1 MSNSPPPPAETR
13 THSFTVTPEHA
24 GQRLDR
30 FLGDAMAGLREADG
44 HADAVSREKVKRAIR
59 DGAATVQGRVCTVPN
74 TRVEPGQ
81 TVTLSLVVP
90 AARVTPEEGEL
101 AVLYRDAAIAVLDKP
116 AGLTVHP
123 CPSCPEGTLVHRL
136 VRHFPELAAQEGF
149 RPGIVHR
156 IDKDTSGLLLV
167 ALTEA
172 VRLELSRAFA
182 EREVNKEY
190 LALVHGVPAP
200 AGDIDAP
207 IGRHPLHKVKMA
219 VVPENRGGK
228 PARSAWRV
236 LLADPGGRFALVAVR
251 IFTGR
256 THQIRVHMAHLGHP
270 LWQDAV
276 YGPAEQLPPDMAGQP
291 EFSPR
296 QMLHAWQLA
305 FRHPESGEDM
315 HFTCPPPP
323 DFAALALRLSRRMQ
337 RVVVTGSPGC
347 GKSALMRQL
356 EDTGLPVWS
365 ADAAVARLYEPGG
378 GGHHLLRGRYGDRF
392 VPAPEGPVD
401 KRALFEAMRA
411 DAALRREVEEM
422 IHPLA
427 RHDMDAFFA
436 RAEAE
441 GAPVA
446 VAEVPLFLEAGWKA
460 TNSSGAA
467 GRDAGAE
474 TGPLRAASAAAALP
488 GKKNRGGK
496 ATRAFAAASSA
507 TSGARH
513 ATPAHSG
520 SRSESTPASVL
531 PPAAPSILLV
541 GVHCPFA
548 ERARRLETHRG
559 WPPNMIAAMEAWQW
573 PEADKMRA
581 CNLVVDNSG
590 TPEDLARR
598 ATGLLAELA
607 RLRAARDARLATHLA
622 SLWRA

>member
-1 MSNSPPPPAETR
+1 MSNLPPPQAETR
-13 THSFTVTPEHA
+13 THSFTVAPEHA

-30 FLGDAMAGLREADG
+30 FLGDVMAELREKDG
-44 HADAVSREKVKRAIR
+44 HGDAVSREKVKRAIR
-59 DGAATVQGRVCTVPN
+59 DGAATVQGRPCTVPN

-81 TVTLSLVVP
+81 TVTLTLAVP
-90 AARVTPEEGEL
+90 AAKVTPEEGDL

-182 EREVNKEY
+182 QREVHKEY

-200 AGDIDAP
+200 QGELDAP

-236 LLADPGGRFALVAVR
+236 LLADPDGRFALVAVR

-276 YGPAEQLPPDMAGQP
+276 YGPAETAPPAAGEP
-291 EFSPR
+291 PNFPPR
-296 QMLHAWQLA
+296 QMLHAWRLS
-305 FRHPESGEDM
+305 FRHPETGKDM

-323 DFAALALRLSRRMQ
+323 DFAALALCLSRRMQ

-347 GKSALMRQL
+347 GKSALMRLLGQPG
-356 EDTGLPVWS
+356 EAGLPVWS
-365 ADAAVARLYEPGG
+365 ADAAVARLYEPGC

-392 VPAPEGPVD
+392 VPDPAGPVD
-401 KRALFEAMRA
+401 KRALFAAMRRE
-411 DAALRREVEEM
+411 AALRREVEDM
-422 IHPLA
+422 VHPLA

-436 RAEAE
+436 RAEAS

-460 TNSSGAA
+460 GTQP
-467 GRDAGAE
+467 DI
-474 TGPLRAASAAAALP
+474 LP
-488 GKKNRGGK
+488 N
-496 ATRAFAAASSA
+496 
-507 TSGARH
+507 
-513 ATPAHSG
+513 
-520 SRSESTPASVL
+520 
-531 PPAAPSILLV
+531 ILLV

-559 WPPNMIAAMEAWQW
+559 WPPDMIAAMEAWQW

-581 CNLVVDNSG
+581 CHLVVDNSG

-598 ATGLLAELA
+598 ARGLLAELA
-607 RLRAARDARLATHLA
+607 RLRAARDARVADQLA

>member
-1 MSNSPPPPAETR
+1 MSNPPHPPAETR
-13 THSFTVTPEHA
+13 THSFTVGPEHA

-30 FLGDAMAGLREADG
+30 FLGDAMAALREEDG
-44 HADAVSREKVKRAIR
+44 HGGAVSREKVKRAIR
-59 DGAATVQGRVCTVPN
+59 DGAATVQGRACTVPS

-81 TVTLSLVVP
+81 TVTLTLAAP
-90 AARVTPEEGEL
+90 TARVTPEEGEL
-101 AVLYRDAAIAVLDKP
+101 TVLYRDATIAVLDKP

-123 CPSCPEGTLVHRL
+123 CPSCPDGTLVHRL

-182 EREVNKEY
+182 ERQVHKEY

-200 AGDIDAP
+200 EGELDAP
-207 IGRHPLHKVKMA
+207 VGRHPLHKVKMA

-276 YGPAEQLPPDMAGQP
+276 YGPAEAPLPVEGGLP
-291 EFSPR
+291 EFPPR
-296 QMLHAWQLA
+296 QMLHAWRLS
-305 FRHPESGEDM
+305 FRHPETGADM

-323 DFAALALRLSRRMQ
+323 DFAALALRLWRRMQ

-347 GKSALMRQL
+347 GKSALLRL
-356 EDTGLPVWS
+356 LGEARLPGEAGLPVWS
-365 ADAAVARLYEPGG
+365 ADAAVARLYQPGG
-378 GGHHLLRGRYGDRF
+378 GGHHLLRGRYGERF
-392 VPAPEGPVD
+392 VPDPAGPVD

-427 RHDMDAFFA
+427 RHDMNEFFA
-436 RAEAE
+436 RAETA

-460 TNSSGAA
+460 
-467 GRDAGAE
+467 
-474 TGPLRAASAAAALP
+474 
-488 GKKNRGGK
+488 
-496 ATRAFAAASSA
+496 
-507 TSGARH
+507 
-513 ATPAHSG
+513 G
-520 SRSESTPASVL
+520 SRDT
-531 PPAAPSILLV
+531 AAMSAISGVSAMPGVLLV

-548 ERARRLETHRG
+548 ERARRLEAHRG
-559 WPPNMIAAMEAWQW
+559 WPPDMIAAMEAWQW

-581 CNLVVDNSG
+581 CHLVVDNSG
-590 TPEDLARR
+590 PPEDLARR
-598 ATGLLAELA
+598 ARGLLAELA
-607 RLRAARDARLATHLA
+607 RLRTARDARLADHLA
-622 SLWRA
+622 SLWQA

>member
-1 MSNSPPPPAETR
+1 MSNLPPPLPETR
-13 THSFTVTPEHA
+13 THSFTVGPEHA

-30 FLGDAMAGLREADG
+30 FLGDVMAELREKDG
-44 HADAVSREKVKRAIR
+44 HGDAVSREKVKRAIR
-59 DGAATVQGRVCTVPN
+59 DGAATVQGRACTVPN

-81 TVTLSLVVP
+81 TVTLALVVP
-90 AARVTPEEGEL
+90 AARVTPEDGEL
-101 AVLYRDAAIAVLDKP
+101 VVLYRDAAIAVLDKP

-182 EREVNKEY
+182 EREVHKEY
-190 LALVHGVPAP
+190 LALVHGVPKAQ
-200 AGDIDAP
+200 GELDAP

-236 LLADPGGRFALVAVR
+236 LLADPDGRFALVAVR

-276 YGPAEQLPPDMAGQP
+276 YGPAETAPSATGEQP
-291 EFSPR
+291 EFPPR
-296 QMLHAWQLA
+296 QMLHAWRLS
-305 FRHPESGEDM
+305 FRHPETGRDM

-347 GKSALMRQL
+347 GKSALIRQL
-356 EDTGLPVWS
+356 DETGLPVWS
-365 ADAAVARLYEPGG
+365 ADAAVARLYEPDG

-392 VPAPEGPVD
+392 VPDPAGPVD
-401 KRALFEAMRA
+401 KRALFAAMRA
-411 DAALRREVEEM
+411 DDTLRREVEDM

-427 RHDMDAFFA
+427 RHDMDEFFA
-436 RAEAE
+436 RAEAS
-441 GAPVA
+441 GTPVA

-460 TNSSGAA
+460 GTQPN
-467 GRDAGAE
+467 
-474 TGPLRAASAAAALP
+474 
-488 GKKNRGGK
+488 
-496 ATRAFAAASSA
+496 
-507 TSGARH
+507 
-513 ATPAHSG
+513 
-520 SRSESTPASVL
+520 
-531 PPAAPSILLV
+531 ILLV
-541 GVHCPFA
+541 GVHCPFV

-559 WPPNMIAAMEAWQW
+559 WPQDMIAAMEAWQW

-581 CNLVVDNSG
+581 CQLVVDNSG
-590 TPEDLARR
+590 TPDDLARR
-598 ATGLLAELA
+598 ARGLLAELA
-607 RLRAARDARLATHLA
+607 RLRATRDARLADHLA

>member
-1 MSNSPPPPAETR
+1 MSNLPPPLPETR
-13 THSFTVTPEHA
+13 THSFTVGPEHA

-30 FLGDAMAGLREADG
+30 FLGDVMAELREKDG
-44 HADAVSREKVKRAIR
+44 HGDAVSREKVKRAIR
-59 DGAATVQGRVCTVPN
+59 DGAATVQGRACTVPN

-81 TVTLSLVVP
+81 TVTLALVVP
-90 AARVTPEEGEL
+90 AARVTPEDGEL
-101 AVLYRDAAIAVLDKP
+101 VVLYRDAAIAVLDKP

-182 EREVNKEY
+182 EREVHKEY
-190 LALVHGVPAP
+190 LALVHGVPKTQ
-200 AGDIDAP
+200 GELDAP

-236 LLADPGGRFALVAVR
+236 LLADPDGRFALVAVR

-276 YGPAEQLPPDMAGQP
+276 YGPAETAPSATGEQP
-291 EFSPR
+291 EFPPR
-296 QMLHAWQLA
+296 QMLHAWRLS
-305 FRHPESGEDM
+305 FRHPETGRDM

-337 RVVVTGSPGC
+337 RVVVTGAPGC
-347 GKSALMRQL
+347 GKSALIRQL
-356 EDTGLPVWS
+356 DETGLPVWS
-365 ADAAVARLYEPGG
+365 ADAAVARLYEPDG

-392 VPAPEGPVD
+392 VPDPAGPVD
-401 KRALFEAMRA
+401 KRALFAAMRA
-411 DAALRREVEEM
+411 DDTLRREVEDM

-427 RHDMDAFFA
+427 RHDMDEFFA
-436 RAEAE
+436 RAEAS
-441 GAPVA
+441 GTPVA

-460 TNSSGAA
+460 GTQPN
-467 GRDAGAE
+467 
-474 TGPLRAASAAAALP
+474 
-488 GKKNRGGK
+488 
-496 ATRAFAAASSA
+496 
-507 TSGARH
+507 
-513 ATPAHSG
+513 
-520 SRSESTPASVL
+520 
-531 PPAAPSILLV
+531 ILLV

-559 WPPNMIAAMEAWQW
+559 WPQDMIAAMEAWQW

-581 CNLVVDNSG
+581 CQLVVDNSG
-590 TPEDLARR
+590 TPDDLARR
-598 ATGLLAELA
+598 ARGLLAELA
-607 RLRAARDARLATHLA
+607 RLRATRDARLADHLA

>member
-1 MSNSPPPPAETR
+1 MSNSPPPPAEAR

-30 FLGDAMAGLREADG
+30 FLGDAMAGLSDADG
-44 HADAVSREKVKRAIR
+44 HADAISREKVKRAIR
-59 DGAATVQGRVCTVPN
+59 DGAATVQGRACTVPN

-81 TVTLSLVVP
+81 TVTLTLAVP

-276 YGPAEQLPPDMAGQP
+276 YGPGEQLPPDMAGQP
-291 EFSPR
+291 EFPPR

-305 FRHPESGEDM
+305 FRHPETGEDM

-356 EDTGLPVWS
+356 EDAGLPVWS

-411 DAALRREVEEM
+411 DDALRREVEEM

-427 RHDMDAFFA
+427 RHDMNAFFA
-436 RAEAE
+436 RGRGRSAAVSGSGLE
-441 GAPVA
+441 GDQRQRRRWPRRRGGDR
-446 VAEVPLFLEAGWKA
+446 PGTRGKR
-460 TNSSGAA
+460 
-467 GRDAGAE
+467 GRDAARQEKPGRQGHARLCRSVRQDVRRQTRPPGALRCAPRKHTRRRPAPRRAIHPAGGRALPFRRACPQAGNASRLAAGHDRRHGGLAMAGGGQDARLPSGGGQLRHAGRPRPPGAGPAGR
-474 TGPLRAASAAAALP
+474 TGPAA
-488 GKKNRGGK
+488 R
-496 ATRAFAAASSA
+496 
-507 TSGARH
+507 
-513 ATPAHSG
+513 
-520 SRSESTPASVL
+520 
-531 PPAAPSILLV
+531 
-541 GVHCPFA
+541 
-548 ERARRLETHRG
+548 RARRAPCRSS
-559 WPPNMIAAMEAWQW
+559 
-573 PEADKMRA
+573 
-581 CNLVVDNSG
+581 CLVVAG
-590 TPEDLARR
+590 VRR
-598 ATGLLAELA
+598 
-607 RLRAARDARLATHLA
+607 
-622 SLWRA
+622 

>member
-1 MSNSPPPPAETR
+1 MSNVPPPPPESRA
-13 THSFTVTPEHA
+13 HSFTVGPEHA

-30 FLGDAMAGLREADG
+30 FLGDVMAELRERDG
-44 HADAVSREKVKRAIR
+44 HGDAVSREKVKRAIR
-59 DGAATVQGRVCTVPN
+59 DGAATVQGRACTVPN

-81 TVTLSLVVP
+81 TVTLALAVH
-90 AARVTPEEGEL
+90 AAKVTPEDGDL
-101 AVLYRDAAIAVLDKP
+101 TVLYRDAAIAVLDKP

-123 CPSCPEGTLVHRL
+123 CPSCPDGTLVHRL

-172 VRLELSRAFA
+172 VRLELSRVFA
-182 EREVNKEY
+182 EREVHKEY
-190 LALVHGVPAP
+190 LALVHGVPKAQ
-200 AGDIDAP
+200 GELDAP

-236 LLADPGGRFALVAVR
+236 LLADPDGRFALVAVR

-276 YGPAEQLPPDMAGQP
+276 YGPADTAPFAEGEVP
-291 EFSPR
+291 EFPPR
-296 QMLHAWQLA
+296 QMLHAWRLS
-305 FRHPESGEDM
+305 FRHPESGTDM

-337 RVVVTGSPGC
+337 RVVLTGSPGC
-347 GKSALMRQL
+347 GKSALIRQL
-356 EDTGLPVWS
+356 GEAGLPVWS
-365 ADAAVARLYEPGG
+365 ADTTVARLYEPGG

-392 VPAPEGPVD
+392 VPDPAGPVD
-401 KRALFEAMRA
+401 KRALFAAMRS
-411 DAALRREVEEM
+411 DDALRREVEDM

-427 RHDMDAFFA
+427 RHDMNDFFA
-436 RAEAE
+436 QAEAA

-460 TNSSGAA
+460 GTQPNS
-467 GRDAGAE
+467 
-474 TGPLRAASAAAALP
+474 LP
-488 GKKNRGGK
+488 N
-496 ATRAFAAASSA
+496 
-507 TSGARH
+507 
-513 ATPAHSG
+513 
-520 SRSESTPASVL
+520 
-531 PPAAPSILLV
+531 ILLV

-559 WPPNMIAAMEAWQW
+559 WPQDMIAAMEAWQW

-581 CNLVVDNSG
+581 CHLVVDNSG

-598 ATGLLAELA
+598 ARGMLAELA
-607 RLRAARDARLATHLA
+607 RLRAAHDARLTAQLA
-622 SLWRA
+622 SLWQA

>member
-1 MSNSPPPPAETR
+1 MSNFPPPLPETR
-13 THSFTVTPEHA
+13 THSFTVGPEHA

-30 FLGDAMAGLREADG
+30 FLGDVMAELREKDG
-44 HADAVSREKVKRAIR
+44 HGDAVSREKVKRAIR
-59 DGAATVQGRVCTVPN
+59 DGAATVQGRACTVPN

-81 TVTLSLVVP
+81 TVTLALVVP
-90 AARVTPEEGEL
+90 AARVTPEDGEL
-101 AVLYRDAAIAVLDKP
+101 VVLYRDAAIAVLDKP

-182 EREVNKEY
+182 EREVHKEY
-190 LALVHGVPAP
+190 LALVHGVPKAQ
-200 AGDIDAP
+200 GELDAP

-236 LLADPGGRFALVAVR
+236 LLADPDGRFALVAVR

-276 YGPAEQLPPDMAGQP
+276 YGPAETAPHAGSELP
-291 EFSPR
+291 EFPPR
-296 QMLHAWQLA
+296 QMLHAWRLS
-305 FRHPESGEDM
+305 FRHPETGRDM

-347 GKSALMRQL
+347 GKSALIRQL
-356 EDTGLPVWS
+356 DEAGLPVWS
-365 ADAAVARLYEPGG
+365 ADAAVARLYEPDG

-392 VPAPEGPVD
+392 VPDPAGPVD
-401 KRALFEAMRA
+401 KRALFAAMRA
-411 DAALRREVEEM
+411 DDTLRREVEDM

-427 RHDMDAFFA
+427 RHDMDEFFA
-436 RAEAE
+436 RAEAS
-441 GAPVA
+441 GTPVA

-460 TNSSGAA
+460 GTQPN
-467 GRDAGAE
+467 
-474 TGPLRAASAAAALP
+474 
-488 GKKNRGGK
+488 
-496 ATRAFAAASSA
+496 
-507 TSGARH
+507 
-513 ATPAHSG
+513 
-520 SRSESTPASVL
+520 
-531 PPAAPSILLV
+531 ILLV

-548 ERARRLETHRG
+548 ERTRRLETHRG
-559 WPPNMIAAMEAWQW
+559 WPQDMIAAMEAWQW

-581 CNLVVDNSG
+581 CQLVVDNSG
-590 TPEDLARR
+590 TPDDLARR
-598 ATGLLAELA
+598 ARGLLAELA
-607 RLRAARDARLATHLA
+607 RLRATRDARLADHLA

>member
-1 MSNSPPPPAETR
+1 MSNLPHPQAETR
-13 THSFTVTPEHA
+13 THSFTVAPEHA

-30 FLGDAMAGLREADG
+30 FLGDAMAEQRERDG
-44 HADAVSREKVKRAIR
+44 HGDAVSREKVKRAIR
-59 DGAATVQGRVCTVPN
+59 DGAATVQGRACTVPN

-81 TVTLSLVVP
+81 TVTLTLAVP
-90 AARVTPEEGEL
+90 AAKVTPEDGDL

-182 EREVNKEY
+182 ERQVHKEY
-190 LALVHGVPAP
+190 LALVHGVPKAQ
-200 AGDIDAP
+200 GELEAP

-236 LLADPGGRFALVAVR
+236 LLADPDGRFALVAVR

-276 YGPAEQLPPDMAGQP
+276 YGPSEAVPPAAGELPDFP
-291 EFSPR
+291 SR
-296 QMLHAWQLA
+296 QMLHAWRLS
-305 FRHPESGEDM
+305 FRHPETDRDM

-347 GKSALMRQL
+347 GKSALVRQL
-356 EDTGLPVWS
+356 GEAGLPVWS
-365 ADAAVARLYEPGG
+365 ADAAVARLYEPGC

-392 VPAPEGPVD
+392 VPDPAGPVD
-401 KRALFEAMRA
+401 KRALFAAMQA
-411 DAALRREVEEM
+411 DAALRREVEDM

-436 RAEAE
+436 QAEAS

-460 TNSSGAA
+460 GTQPNI
-467 GRDAGAE
+467 
-474 TGPLRAASAAAALP
+474 LP
-488 GKKNRGGK
+488 N
-496 ATRAFAAASSA
+496 
-507 TSGARH
+507 
-513 ATPAHSG
+513 
-520 SRSESTPASVL
+520 
-531 PPAAPSILLV
+531 ILLV

-559 WPPNMIAAMEAWQW
+559 WPPDMIAAMEAWQW

-581 CNLVVDNSG
+581 CHLVVDNSG
-590 TPEDLARR
+590 TPEDLTRR
-598 ATGLLAELA
+598 ARGLLAELA
-607 RLRAARDARLATHLA
+607 RLRAARDARAADHLA
-622 SLWRA
+622 SLWQA